1 MKIWNLGPDAPC
13 FICRCRWPYPSLY
26 HINVKTNYDNE
37 YVRIQEM
44 LCFRCAVDTSTVS
57 GMLKDI
63 LMVPEIYDWTYTSP
77 MTGELWKINL

>member
-1 MKIWNLGPDAPC
+1 
-13 FICRCRWPYPSLY
+13 
-26 HINVKTNYDNE
+26 
-37 YVRIQEM
+37 M